1 MRNVVPG
8 IRNSRRGIRIQDCL
22 DSVTWG
28 ELVNTVSQPKYNCQQ
43 DCKYFKNFFSQIL
56 RATKVVFSRYIKML
70 LNIFS
75 FQNLQVTTGFTA
87 NVDIL
92 CASVI
97 QKQYNALNVPSS
109 TLVLST
115 TLKTNANRIIQ
126 ERGNANQCCSFK
138 TLPRA
143 RICVFI
149 LWNKDLSSLL
159 LLLVIIKGYR
169 MRAKTIEGPNA
180 FAPSL
185 CFAYVSRDR

>member
-1 MRNVVPG
+1 
-8 IRNSRRGIRIQDCL
+8 
-22 DSVTWG
+22 
-28 ELVNTVSQPKYNCQQ
+28 
-43 DCKYFKNFFSQIL
+43 
-56 RATKVVFSRYIKML
+56 ML

-75 FQNLQVTTGFTA
+75 FQNLQVTTGFTG

-126 ERGNANQCCSFK
+126 ERGNTNQCCSFK
-138 TLPRA
+138 PLPRA

-149 LWNKDLSSLL
+149 L
-159 LLLVIIKGYR
+159 
-169 MRAKTIEGPNA
+169 
-180 FAPSL
+180 
-185 CFAYVSRDR
+185 